1 MFWLIRGSFRF
12 MRKKSLGVNALLNG
26 LRSALNLIFPL
37 ITFPYVSRVLSVDG
51 MGIYNFS
58 NTYVNYFVLI
68 AGLGVATYA
77 VREGAKYRD
86 NKEQI
91 SEFASQIFTINMVS
105 TLIAYLLLIGSLLI
119 FSNLRNYVTC
129 ILVFSLQLFFTTIGT
144 EWLYTIYEEYQYIT
158 IRSIVFKI
166 ISIVLLFL
174 LVHSSNDYLWYA
186 AITVFAG
193 VGSNILN
200 YIHAKSF
207 CKIKFVRDTNWKYH
221 LKPILVIFASAVAV
235 TLYVSSDT
243 TILGLLKDNYA
254 VGIYGVAVK
263 IYTIVSG
270 LISGLLV
277 VTIPRL
283 AMLIGKRRVKEYSH
297 VLQEVINSV
306 SILGLPAAVG
316 LVMLSKEVILII
328 AGKKYLDGTL
338 SLQIITWA
346 LIFSNYSTIF
356 NQCVLIPLK
365 RESKTL
371 RNTVITGLVNVGLNF
386 IFIPL
391 WSYDGTALSTVI
403 AEFMVMVMNGWSAR
417 DYVGPIL
424 KSKRTFKSILDSIV
438 GCLGIAM
445 VCVLLKLGISSL
457 ILRTVLSI
465 GLSVIMYGA
474 ILVFLKNKIA
484 LEYLNKV
491 IDRMRKK

>member
-1 MFWLIRGSFRF
+1 

-26 LRSALNLIFPL
+26 FRSALNLIFPL

-86 NKEQI
+86 NKELI
-91 SEFASQIFTINMVS
+91 SKFASQIFTINIIS
-105 TLIAYLLLIGSLLI
+105 TLVAYFLLIGSLLI

-129 ILVFSLQLFFTTIGT
+129 ILVFGLQLFFTTIGT

-158 IRSIVFKI
+158 VRSIIFKI
-166 ISIVLLFL
+166 ISIILLFI
-174 LVHSSNDYLWYA
+174 LVHSPNDYLWYA
-186 AITVFAG
+186 AITVFAS

-207 CKIKFVRDTNWKYH
+207 CHIKLVRDTNWKYH
-221 LKPILVIFASAVAV
+221 LKPILIIFASSVAI

-243 TILGLLKDNYA
+243 TILGLLRNDYA

-283 AMLIGKRRVKEYSH
+283 AMLIGKRKVREYNH
-297 VLQEVINSV
+297 VLQEVINSL

-328 AGKKYLDGTL
+328 AGKKYLDGVL

-356 NQCVLIPLK
+356 NQCVLIPVK
-365 RESKTL
+365 RESKAL

-403 AEFMVMVMNGWSAR
+403 AEFMVMFLNGWSAK

-424 KSKRTFKSILDSIV
+424 KSRRTFKSIIDSIV
-438 GCLGIAM
+438 GCLGI
-445 VCVLLKLGISSL
+445 VLICVLLKIGVSSL
-457 ILRTVLSI
+457 ILRTILSVVLSV
-465 GLSVIMYGA
+465 GMYGA
-474 ILVFLKNKIA
+474 ILVFLKNEIA
-484 LEYLNKV
+484 MEYLDKIV
-491 IDRMRKK
+491 GRIKG

>member
-1 MFWLIRGSFRF
+1 

-86 NKEQI
+86 NEEEI
-91 SEFASQIFTINMVS
+91 SEFASQVFTINMIS

-129 ILVFSLQLFFTTIGT
+129 ILIFSLQLVFTTIGT
-144 EWLYTIYEEYQYIT
+144 EWIYTIYEEYQYIT

-174 LVHSSNDYLWYA
+174 LVHTPNDYLWYA
-186 AITVFAG
+186 AITVFAS
-193 VGSNILN
+193 VGSNVLN

-207 CKIKFVRDTNWKYH
+207 CKIKFVKDTNWKYH

-235 TLYVSSDT
+235 TLYISSDT

-283 AMLIGKRRVKEYSH
+283 AMLIGKKRVKEYNH

-316 LVMLSKEVILII
+316 LVMLSREVILII
-328 AGKKYLDGTL
+328 AGKKYLEGTL

-391 WSYDGTALSTVI
+391 WSYNGTALSTVI
-403 AEFMVMVMNGWSAR
+403 AEFMVMFMNGWSAR

-424 KSKRTFKSILDSIV
+424 KSKRTFKSILDSII
-438 GCLGIAM
+438 GCVGIAL

-457 ILRTVLSI
+457 ILRTVLSV

-474 ILVFLKNKIA
+474 ILVFFKNEIA

-491 IDRMRKK
+491 IDRIRKK